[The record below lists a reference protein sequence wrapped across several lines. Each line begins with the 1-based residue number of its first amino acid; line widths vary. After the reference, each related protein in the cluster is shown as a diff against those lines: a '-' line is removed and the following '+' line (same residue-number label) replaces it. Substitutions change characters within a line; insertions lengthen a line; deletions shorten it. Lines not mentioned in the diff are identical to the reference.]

1 VFLNIAGCNMSFFQ
15 KTSRSTILA
24 QRQVAGFSKDR
35 NKPSCSITNPM
46 EHEAD
51 MPSSPQV
58 ISYLLRK
65 AVLYYQALNCT
76 SLEPVLL
83 RLTLV
88 HTLTLISLLTFSLML
103 SLFYNRSAISE
114 LASTCTSS
122 LIYT

>member
-1 VFLNIAGCNMSFFQ
+1 MVASNMYFFFQ
-15 KTSRSTILA
+15 TTSLSTILA

-83 RLTLV
+83 RLSPV
-88 HTLTLISLLTFSLML
+88 HTLTLTSMLIFSLMM
-103 SLFYNRSAISE
+103 SL
-114 LASTCTSS
+114 L
-122 LIYT
+122 